1 VNAAEC
7 LKERGENIEPL
18 IDAIER
24 TLQSRILVWH
34 RTGQFFG
41 GLGSWEEAAG
51 LIRDTSTWY
60 ELYKRPED
68 RDRARDYRE
77 GSVAVGGAPPEG
89 VVYFQR
95 VLSFYLRHRPVE
107 RLFHPNEILNQVL
120 GRVRKQPNPYFT
132 RIGAAASAPAS
143 TDYLPFGVEAFLPT
157 FRDSL
162 IERLTFPQRY
172 DAQKWPSFALWRHDA
187 RATLLRTLLKPPPRA
202 DFGPVVIA
210 REDRGSYEAQKLV
223 FSVSADSRIPA
234 YLLVPRGK
242 GPFPAVV
249 ALHDHGAFFAIGKE
263 KVVRPFDESPDR
275 IKTAQAWVEKNYG
288 NRFIGDELAGRGYVV
303 LAIDAL
309 FWGDRGR
316 REGIDY
322 TAQQALASNLF
333 QLGMTW
339 LGVITWDDMRSAEFL
354 ASLPQVDPQRIAA
367 VGLSMGA
374 HRTWMLAAATD
385 RIAAGMAICWMGTTP
400 ALIAP
405 GNNQVKG
412 HSAYS
417 MIAPDL
423 PNHLDRPD
431 VASIACPTPM
441 LFYNG
446 EQDGLFP
453 LMGVEDAYAL
463 MRRVWDS
470 QGASDKLV
478 TRIWPRPHVF
488 DLEMQEAAFAW
499 LDTHLKR

>member
-1 VNAAEC
+1 
-7 LKERGENIEPL
+7 
-18 IDAIER
+18 
-24 TLQSRILVWH
+24 
-34 RTGQFFG
+34 
-41 GLGSWEEAAG
+41 
-51 LIRDTSTWY
+51 
-60 ELYKRPED
+60 
-68 RDRARDYRE
+68 
-77 GSVAVGGAPPEG
+77 
-89 VVYFQR
+89 
-95 VLSFYLRHRPVE
+95 
-107 RLFHPNEILNQVL
+107 
-120 GRVRKQPNPYFT
+120 
-132 RIGAAASAPAS
+132 
-143 TDYLPFGVEAFLPT
+143 
-157 FRDSL
+157 
-162 IERLTFPQRY
+162 
-172 DAQKWPSFALWRHDA
+172 
-187 RATLLRTLLKPPPRA
+187 
-202 DFGPVVIA
+202 
-210 REDRGSYEAQKLV
+210 
-223 FSVSADSRIPA
+223 
-234 YLLVPRGK
+234 
-242 GPFPAVV
+242 
-249 ALHDHGAFFAIGKE
+249 
-263 KVVRPFDESPDR
+263 
-275 IKTAQAWVEKNYG
+275 
-288 NRFIGDELAGRGYVV
+288 
-303 LAIDAL
+303 
-309 FWGDRGR
+309 
-316 REGIDY
+316 
-322 TAQQALASNLF
+322 
-333 QLGMTW
+333 
-339 LGVITWDDMRSAEFL
+339 
-354 ASLPQVDPQRIAA
+354 LPQVDPQRIAA

-385 RIAAGMAICWMGTTP
+385 RNAARMAICWMGTTP